1 VTYGPDLLYNLL
13 PAVQRIRDAQQGEPL
28 RQLLALITRQVG
40 VLQEDLDQLYDNQFI
55 ETCAPWVLPYIGDLI
70 GYTSLHPVSPNE
82 PTARAEV
89 ANTIAYR
96 RRKGTASVL
105 EQLARDVTLWN
116 ARAVEFFQ
124 LLATTQF
131 MNHIRLTNWYAPD
144 LRQWEPLERLG
155 TAFETTAH
163 TVDVRRVAS
172 GEGKYNIPNVG
183 IFLWRLDAF
192 PLHGSPAAQLD
203 ANRYFFSSLG
213 ANLPLFTNPQTE
225 ASIAHLATP
234 LNVPEPIS
242 RRVLDAALSDYY
254 GADLSLFID
263 GMPIAD
269 VAVCNLSD
277 DGAGWAHV
285 PPSAPVAIDPLLG
298 RIAFR
303 DPPAQ
308 PPLVYFHY
316 GFRMALGGGE
326 YPRAATFDADLAPI
340 ETVASPGPMQPAI
353 AARAGGGVVELSDN
367 GRFAETPSIDVNA
380 GVEFELRAA
389 DKHRPTIV
397 TANLID
403 ITGGADAELT
413 LNGLLVTGNG
423 LRILSSL
430 GDSLRK
436 VTLTHCTI
444 VPGYSLG
451 ADGSP
456 VSPGATALAIEQTE
470 NPIEIEI
477 DHCIL
482 GPIRAPL
489 NATVLIRNSILD
501 ANSDDAVAFA
511 ALDGVAAGGTLSV
524 VNTTVIGTVHTQLLK
539 LASNSIFVARTTDG
553 SAPVRSERQQT
564 GCVRFSW
571 LPLTSRVPR
580 RYRCQPDLEIAEQ
593 IDAAIKN
600 SASGTIS
607 SAERQAITDSVIV
620 RLVPA
625 FTSLR
630 YADPGFCQL
639 RLSVPEQIRAG
650 ADDEAEMGAFHDL
663 FEPERASNLRARLD
677 EYLRFGLEAGIF
689 YQT

>member
-1 VTYGPDLLYNLL
+1 
-13 PAVQRIRDAQQGEPL
+13 
-28 RQLLALITRQVG
+28 
-40 VLQEDLDQLYDNQFI
+40 
-55 ETCAPWVLPYIGDLI
+55 
-70 GYTSLHPVSPNE
+70 
-82 PTARAEV
+82 
-89 ANTIAYR
+89 
-96 RRKGTASVL
+96 
-105 EQLARDVTLWN
+105 
-116 ARAVEFFQ
+116 
-124 LLATTQF
+124 
-131 MNHIRLTNWYAPD
+131 

-353 AARAGGGVVELSDN
+353 DARAGGGVVELSDN

-663 FEPERASNLRARLD
+663 FEPQRASNLRARLD

>member
-1 VTYGPDLLYNLL
+1 
-13 PAVQRIRDAQQGEPL
+13 
-28 RQLLALITRQVG
+28 
-40 VLQEDLDQLYDNQFI
+40 
-55 ETCAPWVLPYIGDLI
+55 
-70 GYTSLHPVSPNE
+70 
-82 PTARAEV
+82 
-89 ANTIAYR
+89 
-96 RRKGTASVL
+96 
-105 EQLARDVTLWN
+105 
-116 ARAVEFFQ
+116 
-124 LLATTQF
+124 
-131 MNHIRLTNWYAPD
+131 
-144 LRQWEPLERLG
+144 
-155 TAFETTAH
+155 
-163 TVDVRRVAS
+163 
-172 GEGKYNIPNVG
+172 
-183 IFLWRLDAF
+183 
-192 PLHGSPAAQLD
+192 
-203 ANRYFFSSLG
+203 
-213 ANLPLFTNPQTE
+213 
-225 ASIAHLATP
+225 
-234 LNVPEPIS
+234 
-242 RRVLDAALSDYY
+242 
-254 GADLSLFID
+254 
-263 GMPIAD
+263 
-269 VAVCNLSD
+269 
-277 DGAGWAHV
+277 
-285 PPSAPVAIDPLLG
+285 
-298 RIAFR
+298 
-303 DPPAQ
+303 
-308 PPLVYFHY
+308 
-316 GFRMALGGGE
+316 MALGGGE

-353 AARAGGGVVELSDN
+353 DARAGGGVVELSDS

-451 ADGSP
+451 ADGLP

-470 NPIEIEI
+470 NPIEIDM

-501 ANSDDAVAFA
+501 ANSDNAVAFA

>member
-1 VTYGPDLLYNLL
+1 MTYGPDLLYNLL

>member
-353 AARAGGGVVELSDN
+353 DARAGGGVVELSDN

-451 ADGSP
+451 VDGTP
-456 VSPGATALAIEQTE
+456 ASPGATALAIEQTE
-470 NPIEIEI
+470 NPIEIDI

-663 FEPERASNLRARLD
+663 FEPQRASNLRARLD